1 VGAEVVLVVVVVRL
15 SIAIEE
21 LSELPVGR
29 AGGRAAVSV
38 VELDSSVSVGSSVVS
53 DADAVTVTVVGAVIV
68 PMLVVP
74 GAVSVTVF
82 SIVVVYVEP
91 PAPPATTTVVSVSGS
106 PVVELGASLVR
117 PDVTVATGRIVVVV
131 CVLAH
136 THPTS

>member
-1 VGAEVVLVVVVVRL
+1 
-15 SIAIEE
+15 
-21 LSELPVGR
+21 
-29 AGGRAAVSV
+29 V
-38 VELDSSVSVGSSVVS
+38 VELGSSVSLGSSVVS

-82 SIVVVYVEP
+82 SIVVVYVVP